1 LQLHKLE
8 IKGFKSFADKI
19 TIHFDQGI
27 TGIVGPN
34 GCGKS
39 NVVDAIRWVLG
50 EQKTKTLRSD
60 KMDNVIFNGTKTRK
74 PLQFAEVALTFNNS
88 RNLLPT
94 EYSHVTVTRRY
105 YRTGES
111 EYLLNNV
118 NCRLRDITNLFLD
131 TGIGPDSYAIIELK
145 MVDDIL
151 NDKDNSRR
159 GLFEEAAGISK
170 FKIRKKETLRK
181 LEDTDADL
189 SRVEDLLHEISKN
202 LKNLERQARQAEQYF
217 KLKEEY
223 KHWSI
228 ELARRTVTRQ
238 RELFLSMTGRLGD
251 ETERKAQLHARL
263 AAHETALEGEKEGL
277 MGKEK
282 RMAARQKTLNE
293 SINAIRQYE
302 SERRIKNERLRLLD
316 DKVSSLK
323 AQLATDGGQQE
334 SAAAQIERIGA
345 EREAART
352 ALEELRES
360 LAARQEAYAEQKEAA
375 GELQREINRLVAA
388 HREGQHEVFGL
399 RKTLEIKQVQLS
411 TLKQELAKAASADAA
426 QQASLGM
433 FDENVADLSSQLSE
447 KSGELADL
455 REDLAEVQGRLETA
469 ESDAERTGAEVAA
482 LGRQLDARQNEYNL
496 TKSLVDNLEGFPEA
510 IQFLRKGGKWPA
522 PAPLVS
528 DILTCPDA
536 YRVALENYLEPV
548 MNYHVVQS
556 EAQAYEAMHLLRE
569 AGKGKAHFFV
579 LDKLAAFGATP
590 PGGFTPDADT
600 VAAVAVAEFEPPYRN
615 LVAHLLDNVY
625 ILRHNPD
632 TLPAAPG
639 AVFLSQDGRCIGRPF
654 SLSGGSVGLFEG
666 KRIGRAMNL
675 ENLRKEVQRLET
687 ALAGRQGQQRE
698 SKALREELLTRRNAL
713 NVRIGQGQK
722 EADVLGRELATLRA
736 RQEQLV
742 LTVQSQSLRRED
754 LLAQLE
760 DLEEALAEVRPEAET
775 KAAALGRLEAELSG
789 LQGQLE
795 TQNEMVSVSSNAYN
809 AENIRFHQAQN
820 RLASF
825 EQELS
830 FQRNTLDRAAERLA
844 RNAEELARA
853 EADIAYLTE
862 TAETGDDQ
870 LADLY
875 REKEAVAAGLDEAEK
890 DYYAARSRID
900 RLEKDARDLHR
911 QRELTDALL
920 LELQTKLNETRLQL
934 TSVQERLSVQFNVD
948 LDEIMRE
955 GDRKDG
961 DGGPEEGRPEGPA
974 GKGPGDEPRTG
985 TASQA
990 VFDAD
995 GQGTFLFGAVAVKKL
1010 KGSAKAAVEEPP
1022 IPRDLT
1028 EDEMQEKVRDLKSRL
1043 DKIGPVNPMALEAY
1057 QEIKGRY
1064 DFITGQKNDLLNA
1077 KQSLLSTIAEIDTVA
1092 RETFM
1097 NAFNQI
1103 RQNFIKVFR
1112 SLFSEEDSCDLKLVN
1127 PDNPLESAI
1136 EIMAKPKGKRPLT
1149 INQLSGGEKTLTA
1162 TSLLFAIYLLKP
1174 APFCIFDE
1182 VDAPL
1187 DDANIDKFNQIVRK
1201 FSDESQFI
1209 IVTHNKRTMAATDII
1224 YGITQTEG
1232 DIGVSKVVP
1241 VDLRELNES

>member
-1 LQLHKLE
+1 
-8 IKGFKSFADKI
+8 
-19 TIHFDQGI
+19 
-27 TGIVGPN
+27 
-34 GCGKS
+34 
-39 NVVDAIRWVLG
+39 
-50 EQKTKTLRSD
+50 
-60 KMDNVIFNGTKTRK
+60 
-74 PLQFAEVALTFNNS
+74 
-88 RNLLPT
+88 
-94 EYSHVTVTRRY
+94 
-105 YRTGES
+105 
-111 EYLLNNV
+111 
-118 NCRLRDITNLFLD
+118 
-131 TGIGPDSYAIIELK
+131 
-145 MVDDIL
+145 
-151 NDKDNSRR
+151 
-159 GLFEEAAGISK
+159 
-170 FKIRKKETLRK
+170 
-181 LEDTDADL
+181 
-189 SRVEDLLHEISKN
+189 
-202 LKNLERQARQAEQYF
+202 
-217 KLKEEY
+217 
-223 KHWSI
+223 
-228 ELARRTVTRQ
+228 
-238 RELFLSMTGRLGD
+238 
-251 ETERKAQLHARL
+251 AQLHAQL
-263 AAHETALEGEKEGL
+263 AAHETALEGEKEAL
-277 MGKEK
+277 LGKEK
-282 RMAARQKTLNE
+282 LMASRQKSLNE

-323 AQLATDGGQQE
+323 TQLTADQGQQE
-334 SAAAQIERIGA
+334 SAAAHIERIDA

-352 ALEELRES
+352 GLEALRES

-375 GELQREINRLVAA
+375 GELQRGINRLNAA
-388 HREGQHEVFGL
+388 HREGQNEVFGL

-411 TLKQELAKAASADAA
+411 TLKQELEKAASADAA

-433 FDENVADLSSQLSE
+433 FDENVADLSAQLSE

-455 REDLAEVQGRLETA
+455 REELAGVQDRLEEV
-469 ESDAERTGAEVAA
+469 ESDAERTSQEVAA
-482 LGRQLDARQNEYNL
+482 LGRRLDARQNEYNL

-510 IQFLRKGGKWPA
+510 IQFLRKGGQWPA

-548 MNYHVVQS
+548 MNYHVVQT
-556 EAQAYEAMHLLRE
+556 EAQAYEAINLLCE
-569 AGKGKAHFFV
+569 AGKGRAHFFV
-579 LDKLAAFGATP
+579 LDKLDAFGATP
-590 PGGFTPDADT
+590 PAIAPGADT
-600 VAAVAVAEFEPPYRN
+600 VAAVAVAEFEPQYQN

-625 ILRHNPD
+625 VLRHNPD
-632 TLPAAPG
+632 PLPVAPG

-654 SLSGGSVGLFEG
+654 SLSGGSVGHFEG

-675 ENLRKEVQRLET
+675 ENLRRETGRLET
-687 ALAGRQGQQRE
+687 SLAEWQGRQRE
-698 SKALREELLTRRNAL
+698 TRSLREELLTRRNAL
-713 NVRIGQGQK
+713 NVRISQAQK
-722 EADVLGRELATLRA
+722 EADVLSRELVTLRA

-742 LTVQSQSLRRED
+742 LTVQNQSLRRED

-760 DLEEALAEVRPEAET
+760 DLEETLAEVRPEAEA
-775 KAAALGRLEAELSG
+775 KAVALGRLEAELTG

-820 RLASF
+820 RLASL

-830 FQRNTLDRAAERLA
+830 FQRNTLEKTTERIT

-853 EADIAYLTE
+853 EADIAHLTE

-875 REKEAVAAGLDEAEK
+875 REKESVAAGLDEAEK
-890 DYYAARSRID
+890 DYYAARGRID
-900 RLEKDARDLHR
+900 RLEKEARDLHR

-934 TSVQERLSVQFNVD
+934 SSVKERLSVQFNVD
-948 LDEIMRE
+948 LDELMNEGDGRLEKQLRITNDELREDRE
-955 GDRKDG
+955 GDVPAVGEKVT
-961 DGGPEEGRPEGPA
+961 GPEGA
-974 GKGPGDEPRTG
+974 GQAEKGPLEKGPLEKG
-985 TASQA
+985 QA

-995 GQGTFLFGAVAVKKL
+995 GQGTFLFGAVAVKKI
-1010 KGSAKAAVEEPP
+1010 KGAAKTVADAPP
-1022 IPRDLT
+1022 VPEHLT
-1028 EDEMQEKVRDLKSRL
+1028 EAEIQEKVRDLKARL

-1064 DFITGQKNDLLNA
+1064 DFINGQKNDLFNA
-1077 KQSLLSTIAEIDTVA
+1077 KQSLLSTIAEIDAVA

-1187 DDANIDKFNQIVRK
+1187 DDANIDKFNHIVRK
-1201 FSDESQFI
+1201 FSDDSQFI

-1241 VDLRELNES
+1241 VDLRELSES